1 MTCAC
6 LVKREGNSDKGGQ
19 ETKGEPVRTDNL
31 SKEINHEMASIVI
44 ISYVDVDRSNAR
56 EDGFRLEMSCS
67 DRTACPDLV
76 I

>member
-1 MTCAC
+1 M
-6 LVKREGNSDKGGQ
+6 
-19 ETKGEPVRTDNL
+19 RTDNL